1 MFLSSELLWHLVRG
15 GFSIPVWLA
24 HVSAAQ
30 RTLSGQVLTAPS
42 HVWPRDPS
50 IPAGFPS
57 HIPWLTSGP
66 APLRPISQKV
76 WINLPALGK

>member
-15 GFSIPVWLA
+15 GFSIPGWLA

-57 HIPWLTSGP
+57 LSAPHPMGHLWPSTTPPYIPES
-66 APLRPISQKV
+66 V
-76 WINLPALGK
+76 D